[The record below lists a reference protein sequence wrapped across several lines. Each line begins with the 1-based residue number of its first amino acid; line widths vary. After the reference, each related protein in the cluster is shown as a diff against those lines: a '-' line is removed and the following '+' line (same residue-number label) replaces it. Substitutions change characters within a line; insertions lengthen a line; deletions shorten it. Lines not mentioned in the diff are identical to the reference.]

1 MTDQRLADLE
11 TRLAYQEHTIDQL
24 DEALAAQ
31 QRRIELLEA
40 LCEELAR
47 RLRDIA
53 DPVERSPS
61 GEQRPPHY

>member
-1 MTDQRLADLE
+1 MTEHRLADLE

-24 DEALAAQ
+24 DAALAAQ

-47 RLRDIA
+47 RLRSTA
-53 DPVERSPS
+53 DQAQRPPPDDE
-61 GEQRPPHY
+61 RPPHY